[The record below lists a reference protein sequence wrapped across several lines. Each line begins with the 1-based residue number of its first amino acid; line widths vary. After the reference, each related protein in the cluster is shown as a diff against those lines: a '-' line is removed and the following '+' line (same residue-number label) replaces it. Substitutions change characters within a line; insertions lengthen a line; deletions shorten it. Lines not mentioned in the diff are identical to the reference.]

1 MNDIFTDEVGPENND
16 VGEAKPG
23 GKISGT
29 VHSAQA
35 DLNIGSIL
43 ERAAAKL
50 GDTHQFSSH
59 PPEPIPAW
67 QAIDKAE
74 QWLNKARQACARA
87 PSEASKAAEW
97 LLDNDFQVYRAIRQ
111 IKEDLPESF
120 YTRLPALKNE
130 GQIDYP
136 RVFALAHELLKAN
149 RLQITLPGTVE
160 FICAYQRSNTLTI
173 AELWA
178 FPTMLR
184 IACLEIL
191 ASSLSA
197 ILHGQIKE
205 PFKLTAAAKAPYS
218 LDDTERVARS
228 IANISLIASISWE
241 DFFDRTSVVE
251 KILSEDPSGFY
262 ARMDFETRDNYRRA
276 VENLSGYTA
285 TDEPGIADEVIKR
298 ARTANVDNIGHH
310 VGYWLIGD
318 GREILEAHLNASPPL
333 RLRLQR
339 AAFTHAGYFYAGALT
354 LFWLGALII
363 PAIYLFYIN
372 ASALETAGSLL
383 VMLIPASILSISF
396 VQRLAT
402 IIISPKILPKLD
414 FTDGLPDDCR
424 SIVVIPVLVSKISE
438 IDGLIEQME
447 THWLSN
453 SDKNLQL
460 ALLADLADAETEHSN
475 GDEEIVE
482 SLITHVRGLNAKHA
496 KNMRDCFHLLL
507 RDRKYNEHEQC
518 WMAWERKRGK
528 LEQFNR
534 LLVEGDDSGF
544 SIHEGYG
551 PDLKGIRFVIT
562 VDADT
567 VLPTGSVLRLVG
579 TLAHPQNQARFN
591 PETGQIMS
599 GYSILQPRVEMAS
612 QSVSRSFFT
621 QFFAGDTAIDI
632 YSHAV
637 SNVYQDLFG
646 TGIFVGKGIYDV
658 AAFHRTIDGLIPEN
672 QILSHDL
679 LEGAL
684 GRVGLA
690 SDIVLYEGFPA
701 TYLEYTKRWHRWVRG
716 DWQLLPWLGR
726 FVPARDG
733 KQVRNRLSGL
743 DIWKITDNL
752 RRSLVPPSLLFMV
765 IIGWLFLPGNPWF
778 WTLLTVFSHAGQLFT
793 DLVTGLAQGRRRGA
807 VRGLFAQ
814 LADQSGRWI
823 LAIAYLPF
831 ESFVALHAI
840 LLSWWRQ
847 YFSHKNM
854 LQWTSAAHESVRQ
867 AQRNSRLSIW
877 FQMWTGPATAT
888 FLGIAIFWIN
898 PESLS
903 AAAPL
908 LLLWFAGPEIT
919 IQLNRPR
926 HKPTAQLDQTDR
938 LFLREI
944 ARRTWLYFET
954 FAGPQDNWLPP
965 DNYQGDPHPE
975 IAHRTS
981 PTNIGMMMLSTASAW
996 DLGYLGAEE
1005 LAARTSNSYAT
1016 LDRLETYRGH
1026 FLNWYDTISLQ
1037 PLEPRYVSVVDSGNL
1052 AGTLVA
1058 WTYLLHEVERAPVIG
1073 EQRWD
1078 GTADVL
1084 RLLMTAVKRA
1094 KNIPLELFS
1103 RIALMDQALSE
1114 IRDFPFR
1121 WSAYLDNVCQNEI
1134 PALETLIGDA
1144 AAIADSISTPDL
1156 REMHNWLDRLR
1167 HQTQSIRHD
1176 IEKFA
1181 PWLML
1186 DNPPSD
1192 MEPICHEIVDSL
1204 NQGMDEASIE
1214 LALVRLSDNNPSTK
1228 TGRKWL
1234 KSFIHAIETGQK
1246 NHQTLTAKLRNLSKR
1261 TTQYIDRMEF
1271 APFYNQERRLF
1282 YIGYNASADKLDTHH
1297 YDLLASE
1304 ARLASYFAIA
1314 NKQVPV
1320 EHWFH
1325 LGRPVMRSGKG
1336 LALISWNGSMFEYL
1350 MPRLLM
1356 RSGPETLLNES
1367 EKVAVQ
1373 MQQAYGQKTGTP
1385 WGISESA
1392 YAARDPDHR
1401 YQYHAFGVPGL
1412 GLRRGLA
1419 KDIVVAPYASALA
1432 LQVFPIEAVGN
1443 LRKLVGLGLSGL
1455 YGLYEAA
1462 DYTAER
1468 TENGQAVNPVHA
1480 YMAHHQGMALCAI
1493 GNCLFDDIL
1502 VRRFEKDPRMRAV
1515 SLLLNERVPQ
1525 ELPSEVERIESV
1537 DLATRTTGTG
1547 TAPHR
1552 WFPALAT
1559 HSPQCKLL
1567 GNGSLSSSIST
1578 GGGGGMRWRH
1588 NALTRFVPDATL
1600 DADGLWIYLHDDET
1614 GNVWS
1619 ATRQPTR
1626 SEPDLYEVEF
1636 QSHMAEFHRRDHDI
1650 SMRME
1655 ICVAAG
1661 DDLEIRRISLANLSD
1676 NSRMLRMTSYG
1687 EPVLAPALD
1696 DERHPAFSK
1705 LFVGSEYIPEI
1716 GGLLFTRRPRDP
1728 NDAPPVLLHFTVC
1741 EDGYSK
1747 LPQYET
1753 DRRKFIGRNGS
1764 LHRPLACQ
1772 NDLGGTTGWT
1782 LDPIMALQHKCAL
1795 KPFEHQEICFVTIA
1809 AATREAA
1816 LEIAER
1822 YATLASLDWAIND
1835 AASAAAHETERLE
1848 IAPGDI
1854 PDTATLGSLLLY
1866 PHSNLGVDR
1875 QKSLDNKLGQ
1885 PSLWGMAI
1893 SGDYPILLHKAT
1905 YNSNSMLS
1913 LLIRAHQL
1921 WRRQGLEV
1929 DLVIMQSAASGY
1941 IEPVRED
1948 LMDLLQEIDAQWMLG
1963 RNGGVH
1969 LVFVDQI
1976 GADQARLLESVARI
1990 VVDDLMGPLN
2000 EQLEKALHMPP
2011 TLPHFEP
2018 AQLANEDT
2026 DIPILARPDDL
2037 LFDNG
2042 LGGFSA
2048 DGREYVIHL
2057 EPQDSTPAPWV
2068 NILANDDFGTV
2079 ATESGGG
2086 FSWAINSGENRISP
2100 WTNDAV
2106 TDEPSE
2112 VMYLRDEETAQL
2124 WNPTPGPNGRE
2135 AACQVRHG
2143 AGYTNWCK
2151 ISHGLEQDLIIFVPI
2166 DDPVKIIRL
2175 RLTNRTSRHR
2185 RITATYYVNW
2195 LLGSLPSVARPTVN
2209 CSYDSENQT
2218 IFANNVWNP
2227 DFADRTAFLT
2237 ADHPP
2242 HTMTTDRREFLGRE
2256 GSIEYPA
2263 GLQRWGLEDSDAAGT
2278 DPCGAYQVHTELEPG
2293 QSEEVIFIL
2302 GQGANRTHAKS
2313 LISDWKNPGKIDAA
2327 FENLGAHWDRLLGA
2341 VEVHSPDPAF
2351 NIMVNRWMLYQSMS
2365 SRLLAR
2371 AGFYQASGA
2380 IGFRDQLQDIMAF
2393 LHNDPGRARA
2403 HILACAEHQFE
2414 QGDVLHW
2421 WHPPSDRG
2429 VRTRCS
2435 DDLLW
2440 LPYVVCEYVKA
2451 TGDDGILEEK
2461 ISYLRAPPLSSE
2473 EKDRYSNFESTSKEQ
2488 NLKDHCERALERGIT
2503 HGRHGLP
2510 LIGAGD
2516 WNDGMD
2522 RIGHDGKGESIWL
2535 AWFAIVTA
2543 KAFAALNRRVSDD
2556 RMADNWTQRAK
2567 DLLHSVE
2574 KSGWDKAWY
2583 KRAFDD
2589 DGHPWGSATNT
2600 ECQIDSI
2607 SQSWALFAE
2616 ADNERTK
2623 TALNSAFQ
2631 KLIDEEHNIARL
2643 LWPPFDK
2650 SPRDPGYIKAYPPG
2664 IRENGGQ
2671 YSHATTWLAIALARS
2686 GESDKA
2692 MQIFNMLNPVGR
2704 ATNREQAERYRVEPY
2719 AVAADIGGGDI
2730 YGGRGGWTWY
2740 TGAAAW
2746 TWRLGVEEILGLRQ
2760 QNGKLFINPAL
2771 PEHWSGFSATIRR
2784 PNGSIHIVVEKQ
2796 EGKQGTKTGLT
2807 VDAIPQTGPQTE
2819 MAIDFPDD
2827 GTERKAQLKLYSG

>member
-1 MNDIFTDEVGPENND
+1 MNDTFTGDSASETASLDKNEPERTESRSVSWSQSGLDATTLLEQTASNLRD
-16 VGEAKPG
+16 VHQLSSSPPKP
-23 GKISGT
+23 
-29 VHSAQA
+29 V
-35 DLNIGSIL
+35 
-43 ERAAAKL
+43 
-50 GDTHQFSSH
+50 
-59 PPEPIPAW
+59 PAW

-74 QWLNKARQACARA
+74 HWLNRARKACVKA

-97 LLDNDFQVYRAIRQ
+97 LLDNDYQVYRAIRQ

-120 YTRLPALKNE
+120 YSRLPALRSD
-130 GQIDYP
+130 GQTGYP
-136 RVFALAHELLKAN
+136 RVFTLAHELLQAN
-149 RLQITLPGTVE
+149 RLQITLNGTVQ
-160 FICAYQRSNTLTI
+160 FICAYQRSNSLTI
-173 AELWA
+173 GELWA
-178 FPTMLR
+178 FPAMLR

-197 ILHGQIKE
+197 VLQDQIEK
-205 PFKLTAAAKAPYS
+205 PFELTPAATALYS

-228 IANISLIASISWE
+228 IANLSLIASISWK
-241 DFFDRTSVVE
+241 DFFDRTSAVE
-251 KILSEDPSGFY
+251 RILSDDPSDFY
-262 ARMDFETRDNYRRA
+262 SSMDFETRDHYRRA
-276 VENLSGYTA
+276 VETLSNYSGE
-285 TDEPGIADEVIKR
+285 DEPGIAAAVIR
-298 ARTANVDNIGHH
+298 CTEMAHTGEADHH
-310 VGYWLIGD
+310 VGHWLIGD
-318 GREILEAHLNASPPL
+318 GRAQLEEYINASPPL
-333 RLRLQR
+333 GLRMQR
-339 AAFTHAGYFYAGALT
+339 TAFNHAGLLYAGALT
-354 LFWLGALII
+354 IFWLGALII

-372 ASALETAGSLL
+372 ASALETAVSLL

-402 IIISPKILPKLD
+402 ITVPPKTLPKLD
-414 FTDGLPDDCR
+414 FTAGLPADCPT
-424 SIVVIPVLVSKISE
+424 IVVVPVLVAKTTE
-438 IDGLIEQME
+438 IAGLIEQVE

-453 SDKNLQL
+453 SDKYLQV
-460 ALLADLADAETEHSN
+460 ALLADLADAETEHAES
-475 GDEEIVE
+475 DEEIIE
-482 SLITHVRGLNAKHA
+482 LLIARIRDLNTKHA
-496 KNMRDCFHLLL
+496 KKQQGCFHLLL
-507 RDRKYNEHEQC
+507 RTRKYNEHEQC

-528 LEQFNR
+528 LEQFNQ

-544 SIHEGYG
+544 SIHEGHR
-551 PDLKGIRFVIT
+551 PALEGIRFVIT

-579 TLAHPQNQARFN
+579 TLAHPQNQARFDQQ
-591 PETGQIMS
+591 TGQIIS
-599 GYSILQPRVEMAS
+599 GYSILQPRVEMAP
-612 QSVSRSFFT
+612 QSVSRTFFT
-621 QFFAGDTAIDI
+621 RFFAGDTAIDI

-658 AAFHRTIDGLIPEN
+658 AAFHRTIDGRIPEN

-690 SDIVLYEGFPA
+690 SDIVLYEGFPG

-726 FVPARDG
+726 FAPGRDG
-733 KQVRNRLSGL
+733 KKIRNRLAGL
-743 DIWKITDNL
+743 DVWKITDNL
-752 RRSLVPPSLLFMV
+752 RRSLVPPSLLLMV
-765 IIGWLFLPGNPWF
+765 TIGWLILPGNPWF
-778 WTLLTVFSHAGQLFT
+778 WTLLTVFAHASQLFT

-814 LADQSGRWI
+814 LADKSGRWF

-831 ESFVALHAI
+831 ESFVAIHAI
-840 LLSWWRQ
+840 LQSLWRQ
-847 YFSHKNM
+847 YISHRNL
-854 LQWTSAAHESVRQ
+854 LQWTSAAHESIRQ
-867 AQRNSRLSIW
+867 AQHNSRLSIW
-877 FQMWTGPATAT
+877 LQMSAGPATAVL
-888 FLGIAIFWIN
+888 LGIAIFWTN
-898 PESLS
+898 PASLP

-908 LLLWFAGPEIT
+908 LLLWFIAPEIT
-919 IQLNRPR
+919 ARLNRPQ
-926 HKPTAQLDQTDR
+926 HKPTAQLDEADR
-938 LFLREI
+938 LFLREV

-965 DNYQGDPHPE
+965 DNYQGEPYPE
-975 IAHRTS
+975 TAHRTS
-981 PTNIGMMMLSTASAW
+981 PTNIGMMVLSTASAW

-1026 FLNWYDTISLQ
+1026 FLNWYDTLSLQ

-1058 WTYLLHEVERAPVIG
+1058 WISLLREVERAPVIG
-1073 EQRWD
+1073 LQRWD

-1084 RLLMTAVKRA
+1084 RLLAAVA
-1094 KNIPLELFS
+1094 KKTENIPSGLVS
-1103 RIALMDQALSE
+1103 HIARMEKELSE
-1114 IRDFPFR
+1114 IKANPFS
-1121 WSAYLDNVCQNEI
+1121 WGVYSNDVCQNDI
-1134 PALETLIGDA
+1134 PALEKLIGQA
-1144 AAIADSISTPDL
+1144 ATISDSISTPDL
-1156 REMHNWLDRLR
+1156 REMHTWLDRLR
-1167 HQTQSIRHD
+1167 HQMQTIRHD

-1186 DNPPSD
+1186 NNPPS
-1192 MEPICHEIVDSL
+1192 ELVLVINEVIESL
-1204 NQGMDEASIE
+1204 NQSMDEAHLE
-1214 LALVRLSDNNPSTK
+1214 QALARLRDIQPIQKSSQS
-1228 TGRKWL
+1228 WL
-1234 KSFIHAIETGQK
+1234 KSFIKAIQSGRRK
-1246 NHQTLTAKLRNLSKR
+1246 HRTLAIKLGNLSKR
-1261 TTQYIDRMEF
+1261 TARYIQNMEF
-1271 APFYNQERRLF
+1271 APFYNRDRRLF
-1282 YIGYNASADKLDTHH
+1282 YIGYNASADKLDSHH

-1325 LGRPVMRSGKG
+1325 LGRPVMRSGRG

-1392 YAARDPDHR
+1392 YAARDPDNR
-1401 YQYHAFGVPGL
+1401 YQYQAFGVPGL

-1432 LQVFPIEAVGN
+1432 LQVLPVEAVRN
-1443 LRKLVGLGLSGL
+1443 LRKMVDLGLSGL

-1462 DYTAER
+1462 DYTEER
-1468 TENGQAVNPVHA
+1468 TETDQTVNPVHA
-1480 YMAHHQGMALCAI
+1480 YMAHHQGMVICAI
-1493 GNCLFDDIL
+1493 GNSLFDDIL
-1502 VRRFEKDPRMRAV
+1502 VRRFANDPQMRAV

-1525 ELPSEVERIESV
+1525 ELPSEVERIESI
-1537 DLATRTTGTG
+1537 DLAVRTAGTG
-1547 TAPHR
+1547 TAPQK
-1552 WFPALAT
+1552 WLPALAT
-1559 HSPQCKLL
+1559 NSPQSKLL

-1588 NALTRFVPDATL
+1588 NALTRFVPDATM

-1614 GNVWS
+1614 GDVWS
-1619 ATRQPTR
+1619 ATRQPTGAQ
-1626 SEPDLYEVEF
+1626 PDQYEVEF
-1636 QSHMAEFHRRDHDI
+1636 HSHMAEFHRRDHDI
-1650 SMRME
+1650 SLRME
-1655 ICVAAG
+1655 VCVAAG
-1661 DDLEIRRISLANLSD
+1661 DDLEIRRLSLTNLG
-1676 NSRMLRMTSYG
+1676 NSPRNLRMTSYG
-1687 EPVLAPALD
+1687 EPVLALPLE

-1705 LFVGSEYIPEI
+1705 LFVGSEYIPHI
-1716 GGLLFTRRPRDP
+1716 GGLLFTRRARNPK
-1728 NDAPPVLLHFTVC
+1728 NTPPVLLHFTVC
-1741 EDGYSK
+1741 DDATKK
-1747 LPQYET
+1747 LPGYES

-1764 LHRPLACQ
+1764 LHHPSGCQ
-1772 NDLGGTTGWT
+1772 NELGGSTGWT
-1782 LDPIMALQHKCAL
+1782 LDPIMALQHKCEL
-1795 KPFEHQEICFVTIA
+1795 KPFEHREICFVTIA

-1822 YATLASLDWAIND
+1822 YATLASLDWAVND
-1835 AASAAAHETERLE
+1835 AASAAVHETERLD
-1848 IAPGDI
+1848 IAPDELADI
-1854 PDTATLGSLLLY
+1854 ETLGSLLLY
-1866 PHSNLGVDR
+1866 PHSNLGDDL
-1875 QKSLDNKLGQ
+1875 QKSRENKLGQ

-1893 SGDYPILLHKAT
+1893 SGDYPILLHKAAQ
-1905 YNSNSMLS
+1905 SSDSLLS

-1921 WRRQGLEV
+1921 WRRQGLEI

-1941 IEPVRED
+1941 IEPIRDD
-1948 LMDLLQEIDAQWMLG
+1948 LMDLLQEISAQWMLG

-1969 LVFVDQI
+1969 LLFVDQI
-1976 GADQARLLESVARI
+1976 GADQTRLLEAVARV
-1990 VVDDLMGPLN
+1990 VVDDRMGPLN
-2000 EQLEKALHMPP
+2000 EQLDKALRLPP
-2011 TLPHFEP
+2011 TLPRFEP
-2018 AQLANEDT
+2018 AQSIDDDE
-2026 DIPILARPDDL
+2026 DIPSLARPDDL

-2048 DGREYVIHL
+2048 DGREYIIHL
-2057 EPQDSTPAPWV
+2057 EPRDSTPAPWI
-2068 NILANDDFGTV
+2068 NILSNNDFGTV
-2079 ATESGGG
+2079 VTEAGGG

-2112 VMYLRDEETAQL
+2112 ILYLRDEETAQL

-2135 AACQVRHG
+2135 AACQIRHG
-2143 AGYTNWCK
+2143 AGFTDWRK
-2151 ISHGLEQDLIIFVPI
+2151 ISHGLEQDLRIFVPTE
-2166 DDPVKIIRL
+2166 DPVKIIRL

-2195 LLGSLPSVARPTVN
+2195 LLGSLTSVARPSVN
-2209 CSYDSENQT
+2209 CTYEAENHV
-2218 IFANNVWNP
+2218 ILAKNVWNP
-2227 DFADRTAFLT
+2227 DFAEQTAFLT
-2237 ADHPP
+2237 ADQPP
-2242 HTMTTDRREFLGRE
+2242 HGLTTDRKEFLGRE
-2256 GSIEYPA
+2256 GSLEYPA
-2263 GLQRWGLEDSDAAGT
+2263 GLQRWGLEGT
-2278 DPCGAYQVHTELEPG
+2278 AESGIDPCGAYQVHLELDPG

-2302 GQGANRTHAKS
+2302 GQGTDRTHATS
-2313 LISDWKNPGKIDAA
+2313 LIADWKNLDKIEAE
-2327 FENLGAHWDRLLGA
+2327 FEKLRAYWDDLLGA
-2341 VEVHSPDPAF
+2341 IEVHTPDPAF
-2351 NIMVNRWMLYQSMS
+2351 NIMVNRWLLYQSMS

-2380 IGFRDQLQDIMAF
+2380 IGFRDQLQDVMAF
-2393 LHNDPGRARA
+2393 LHNDPARARK
-2403 HILACAEHQFE
+2403 HILACAAHQFE

-2421 WHPPSDRG
+2421 WHPPTDRG

-2451 TGDDGILEEK
+2451 TGDETILHEK
-2461 ISYLRAPPLSSE
+2461 VPYLRAPPLSSE
-2473 EKDRYSNFESTSKEQ
+2473 EEDRYSDFEFGAVDQ
-2488 NLKDHCERALERGIT
+2488 NLKDHCERALECGIT

-2522 RIGHDGKGESIWL
+2522 RIGHRGSGESVWL
-2535 AWFAIVTA
+2535 TWFAIVTA
-2543 KAFAALNRRVSDD
+2543 NAFSALNRNSGDD
-2556 RMADNWTQRAK
+2556 RMADNWGQRAR
-2567 DLLHSVE
+2567 DLLQSAE
-2574 KSGWDKAWY
+2574 KAGWDGDWY

-2589 DGHPWGSATNT
+2589 DGHPWGSSTNI
-2600 ECQIDSI
+2600 ECRIDSI
-2607 SQSWALFAE
+2607 SQSWALFAG
-2616 ADNERTK
+2616 ADSERTR
-2623 TALNSAFQ
+2623 TALGSAYRE
-2631 KLIDEEHNIARL
+2631 LVDEENQIARL

-2671 YSHATTWLAIALARS
+2671 YSHATVWLGIALARA
-2686 GESDKA
+2686 GETEKA

-2704 ATNREQAERYRVEPY
+2704 ALDREQAERYRVEPY

-2746 TWRLGVEEILGLRQ
+2746 TWRLGVEEILGLKQ
-2760 QNGKLFINPAL
+2760 EDSKLLISPAL
-2771 PEHWSGFSATIRR
+2771 PGNWSGYTATIRR
-2784 PNGSIHIVVEKQ
+2784 PNGSIHMTVELNADQ
-2796 EGKQGTKTGLT
+2796 TELT
-2807 VDAIPQTGPQTE
+2807 VDDIVQTE
-2819 MAIDFPDD
+2819 MVVDFPVD
-2827 GTERKAQLKLYSG
+2827 GTERKAVLRLKR